1 MSVMNRLAARL
12 AEIEKSALWRRRF
25 VRESPPG
32 VLIQLDGREL
42 LSFASNDYLGL
53 ADDPRL
59 IEAAAQA
66 ARRWGVG
73 AGASHNLGGH
83 SRAHAELER
92 ALAAF
97 LGAEDAL
104 LFSTGYLA
112 NLGLVT
118 ALAGR
123 HDLVFAERRN
133 HASLIDAV
141 KLSGARHRRY
151 RDLAALR
158 RGLAE
163 ERGSGQRL
171 IVSDAVFSMD
181 GDIAPLGALNELAE
195 RYDAWLLIDDAH
207 GFGVLGE
214 HGRGALAAAGLV
226 PRGRILL
233 MATLGK
239 AAGVA
244 GAFVAGDRTAIE
256 WLRQQARPAIYTTAQ
271 PPLLAET
278 TLAALA
284 LLAEADERRNHL
296 KRLIERLRHAL
307 TPLAQRAGW
316 HFPVSSTPIQPLII
330 GPSERA
336 LAVSA
341 ALLDRGL
348 WAPAIRPPTVPPGT
362 ARLRLSL
369 SAAHREEEIER
380 LIAVLAELTFTAAAS

>member
-1 MSVMNRLAARL
+1 MSVTEQLATRL
-12 AEIEKSALWRRRF
+12 AEVQKSARWRRRR

-32 VLIQLDGREL
+32 AMIQLDGREL

-59 IEAAAQA
+59 IEAAAHA

-97 LGAEDAL
+97 VGAEDAL

-112 NLGLVT
+112 NLGLIT

-123 HDLVFAERRN
+123 HDVVFAERRN

-151 RDLAALR
+151 RDQLALR
-158 RGLAE
+158 RLLAE
-163 ERGSGQRL
+163 ETGAGQRL

-181 GDIAPLGALNELAE
+181 GDIAPLTELAE
-195 RYDAWLLIDDAH
+195 LAESYDAWLLIDDAH
-207 GFGVLGE
+207 GFGMLGE
-214 HGRGALAAAGLV
+214 HGRGALAAVGLA

-239 AAGVA
+239 ATGVA

-278 TLAALA
+278 TLAALV

-296 KRLIERLRHAL
+296 QRLIGRLRRAL
-307 TPLAQRAGW
+307 TPVAQRAGW
-316 HFPVSSTPIQPLII
+316 SFPASPTPIQPLII
-330 GPSERA
+330 GQIDQA
-336 LAVSA
+336 QAVSE
-341 ALLDRGL
+341 ALLDRGI

-362 ARLRLSL
+362 ARLRISL
-369 SAAHREEEIER
+369 SAAHREEDIER
-380 LIAVLAELTFTAAAS
+380 LIAVLTGLTFTAAAP